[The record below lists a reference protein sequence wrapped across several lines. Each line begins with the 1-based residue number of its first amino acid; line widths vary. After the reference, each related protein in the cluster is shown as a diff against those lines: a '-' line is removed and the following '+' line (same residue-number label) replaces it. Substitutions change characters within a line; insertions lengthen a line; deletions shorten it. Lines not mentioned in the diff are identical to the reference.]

1 MKYSAIHNELIIS
14 PESLKRFSHTVLYA
28 MKKYRQA
35 SRKPLGRR
43 KSNSILTDFDHAEKQ
58 MIDAI
63 KELGIDLNVNWGEEL
78 DLSNL

>member
-1 MKYSAIHNELIIS
+1 
-14 PESLKRFSHTVLYA
+14 

-35 SRKPLGRR
+35 SKKPLGKR
-43 KSNSILTDFDHAEKQ
+43 KSNSMLTDFDHAEKQ

-63 KELGIDLNVNWGEEL
+63 KELGIDINANWGEEL

>member
-35 SRKPLGRR
+35 SKKPLGKR
-43 KSNSILTDFDHAEKQ
+43 KSNSMLTDFDHAE
-58 MIDAI
+58 M
-63 KELGIDLNVNWGEEL
+63 
-78 DLSNL
+78 